1 MHCTDDRGKR
11 VPLLPPR
18 QLSAA
23 PLASSPLPLDI
34 RRKLHNDLKAVR
46 SSPQVAVAGLLCT
59 LAAIPYIIGLHF
71 LSLAYLNHI
80 PWASN
85 LWYVA
90 AFAPAPLLWWWIT
103 RSGRQLTAR
112 AITRLAHCPSCGYS
126 LRDLMPDRDLRT
138 LCPECGSAWR
148 IPAAKDE

>member
-1 MHCTDDRGKR
+1 MHCTDDRGMR

-23 PLASSPLPLDI
+23 PLSSSPLPIEI
-34 RRKLHNDLKAVR
+34 RRKLQHELKTVR
-46 SSPQVAVAGLLCT
+46 SSPKVAAAGILSTIAL
-59 LAAIPYIIGLHF
+59 IPYIIALRLF
-71 LSLAYLNHI
+71 VLAYLEHI
-80 PWASN
+80 PWASSH
-85 LWYVA
+85 WYVA

-112 AITRLAHCPSCGYS
+112 AITRLGHCASCGYS
-126 LRDLMPDRDLRT
+126 LANLAPADDGCT